1 MIISPPF
8 LPDVDVNQS
17 TADETWVGAMMSHT
31 GDGKFPVSD
40 YLQWHGGIHLVAPE
54 GNNKTK
60 VPVRAIA
67 DGKILYVR
75 QPTPEPDNKAGTVP
89 HPQNHQGQEDWCDN
103 GCVVI
108 QHDTEIGED
117 LPVTF
122 YSIYM
127 HLKSIEATV
136 IKGSDIHRKGKIGQ
150 AGQIYGIDGQIHF
163 EIIADEANTKK
174 FIGDLAFSAPNYHIN
189 QYGCEQ
195 AFRAQNGRTDA
206 CFGSMYFYIPQG
218 TPIYTKR
225 QVKIQKQVGYEKEK
239 YSFNKQDE
247 LVKNPLT
254 NLPMVKITSTHGR
267 DGDYYRTTTYNEK
280 GDIDT
285 DKLEYHYIDQ
295 NGNGNGYGYNEFDA
309 DEVLSPPEYNAK
321 GIIQNAYKPQGTIGQ
336 AIYLEMK
343 LEKGKCIFIAYDE
356 SGTKKVIDGSEQN
369 DDINEYNFYKKS
381 LERYHRKPTAG
392 FELMRFGRVLG
403 DETLEVE
410 DMNNFR
416 LVPTPKGYAYVDLSK
431 SYVKKYSDA
440 DFPYWKGWGISNDD
454 NDGDG
459 RCDSAIIQQIIY
471 KYWVKNSP
479 LANNVAINVKDTE
492 KYINNAIHSYN
503 KQHTTASQTK
513 DIKINPEDFTRK
525 IYQFKTGSDII
536 KMAASPEVQESIGSL
551 SRIFY
556 KFPTEW
562 SMDKF
567 DKRYAWVKKDAFL
580 NDDKKFANFKAHA
593 QSLAFWDEAGIPI
606 DKNHWHFPPIE
617 FIKHFRKCSWLSYN
631 EMKQLLP
638 SKNIDDKGA
647 TGPVIFYENQ
657 DSIFSSLYINI
668 NKALQKYCINTPLR
682 MACFFG
688 NALEETIWVETLS
701 QRGDFSNPWNRGR
714 GMLQLTFEG
723 NYKAYWNFR
732 NITVTKDQEELYRNM
747 VATSSLSDPIDSAG
761 FYWAQLSAYRKTMY
775 EYADKIEEHQLIRVG
790 TSNTLYFRSLAFW
803 NVSAGVNGPR
813 HITTPYHGI
822 NGFPSRCCAYVNC
835 LAVLT
840 EKKFPNADN
849 KFIDDFPESYKQRD
863 INEKNKGARPVRR
876 SRHHR

>member
-8 LPDVDVNQS
+8 LPDGDVDQS

-67 DGKILYVR
+67 DGKVLYVR

-136 IKGSDIHRKGKIGQ
+136 IKGSDIHRKSKIGQ
-150 AGQIYGIDGQIHF
+150 AGQIYGTDGQIHF

-381 LERYHRKPTAG
+381 LERYHRKPTA
-392 FELMRFGRVLG
+392 
-403 DETLEVE
+403 
-410 DMNNFR
+410 R
-416 LVPTPKGYAYVDLSK
+416 L
-431 SYVKKYSDA
+431 
-440 DFPYWKGWGISNDD
+440 
-454 NDGDG
+454 
-459 RCDSAIIQQIIY
+459 
-471 KYWVKNSP
+471 
-479 LANNVAINVKDTE
+479 
-492 KYINNAIHSYN
+492 
-503 KQHTTASQTK
+503 
-513 DIKINPEDFTRK
+513 
-525 IYQFKTGSDII
+525 
-536 KMAASPEVQESIGSL
+536 
-551 SRIFY
+551 
-556 KFPTEW
+556 
-562 SMDKF
+562 
-567 DKRYAWVKKDAFL
+567 
-580 NDDKKFANFKAHA
+580 
-593 QSLAFWDEAGIPI
+593 I
-606 DKNHWHFPPIE
+606 D
-617 FIKHFRKCSWLSYN
+617 
-631 EMKQLLP
+631 
-638 SKNIDDKGA
+638 
-647 TGPVIFYENQ
+647 
-657 DSIFSSLYINI
+657 
-668 NKALQKYCINTPLR
+668 
-682 MACFFG
+682 
-688 NALEETIWVETLS
+688 
-701 QRGDFSNPWNRGR
+701 
-714 GMLQLTFEG
+714 
-723 NYKAYWNFR
+723 
-732 NITVTKDQEELYRNM
+732 
-747 VATSSLSDPIDSAG
+747 
-761 FYWAQLSAYRKTMY
+761 
-775 EYADKIEEHQLIRVG
+775 
-790 TSNTLYFRSLAFW
+790 
-803 NVSAGVNGPR
+803 
-813 HITTPYHGI
+813 
-822 NGFPSRCCAYVNC
+822 
-835 LAVLT
+835 
-840 EKKFPNADN
+840 
-849 KFIDDFPESYKQRD
+849 
-863 INEKNKGARPVRR
+863 
-876 SRHHR
+876 